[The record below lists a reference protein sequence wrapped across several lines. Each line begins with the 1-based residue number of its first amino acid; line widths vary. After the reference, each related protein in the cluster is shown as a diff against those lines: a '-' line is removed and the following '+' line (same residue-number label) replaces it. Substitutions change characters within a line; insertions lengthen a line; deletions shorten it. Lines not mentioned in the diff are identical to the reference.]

1 MLVWSRKFIWYLL
14 SRLVVGLILL
24 IAVYA
29 SLGQYYAPFAASYK
43 TPILEF
49 INRYAP
55 VNIEADSLN
64 ITWRRLSPILE
75 LENVRIRRDTDDI
88 DFIEI
93 DALSTS
99 VNVLASFRDRGVRL
113 DHLRL
118 AGMSLDLVENSR
130 RLSSGQDD
138 LPWRDLWL
146 QFLGTLEY
154 ADMINVERSHVV
166 TALGELDLYFELG
179 RNDNFRR
186 LIGELVLNQAPLSF
200 VVEANGSL
208 VDAETLRGKAYFVA
222 ADVNFDRL
230 GLDNVLT
237 ENPIP
242 EDLSASTEMWL
253 DWHPSRGISAQGSF
267 SVPRIDLSKLL
278 PNVGDISQ
286 VSSNFLLNYQST
298 QQWDL
303 SLSETTFDFHKPFK
317 QEAMRIIMGR
327 ENANPVLTVSAPS
340 IDLNLMHNVMQ
351 KIPAVRNGKLISV
364 IEALKPSG
372 LVKGLNLSLPINDFA
387 STKFSGRLQN
397 VSIGSY
403 QNLPA
408 ASNISGVLRGSASS
422 GSLNLGSENV
432 QLQLPSTYKNAL
444 LFDRLQG
451 HFKWWMDDNGFR
463 LRSNRFAI
471 ESPDG
476 EMAGFLGLD
485 LPPKGA
491 LDREPTMDLLV
502 SLQGGQVSSVE
513 RYLPY
518 KLKADLRDWLVSA
531 LQSGDVASAAVL
543 YRGSIAIDST
553 PEQRTLQ
560 MNYVTRAAT
569 FQYSPEWP
577 VISEL
582 DAVVNVDDSR
592 VDVAMSRGVS
602 SGVVMTNMMASAAPS
617 EHFATW
623 LEVSGDIS
631 GESGDALAL
640 LLNSPLKKNLAPVLG
655 SWVASGS
662 SEGRITL
669 GLPLSGEQPLQEAL
683 NVDVRVQLTDNLFS
697 QPSSRLSFSG
707 VNGTLQYRH
716 DQGLT
721 SESLQS
727 VFLDNPLKVE
737 ITSRLIEKVWLP
749 QIAMTGNLN
758 ITALGH
764 WLQTPIFDFMKGEA
778 AMNAELL
785 TDSQGA
791 RLTFSSSLQGIHS
804 GLPLPLS
811 KAAKQAWPLQG
822 SLSLGEERQLLSL
835 AVKDVLDVRA
845 QMENYTVSGVQL
857 ALNGSAAALPE
868 LPGVY
873 LTGYIDSIVLKDW
886 RPIFAHYAALGGTS
900 QTPNHIGFRQLHI
913 DSADVYGYAL
923 SDIDLFGDS
932 VLDFWHIYV
941 DDDAV
946 KGTAAIY
953 SDGRPPRVALEFLD
967 LQPFLSS
974 EDELSSLRDDTFWR
988 DLDFNNIPNI
998 DVSVAV
1004 LRRAERAL
1012 GNWAFELRSEKDQ
1025 LSLQNVVAEHN
1036 DLVIEGTS
1044 QSLGANFFWQ
1054 RGENSITRMDGV
1066 FRMGN
1071 IAEHMEA
1078 IGVPPTMTSERA
1090 GFDISAQ
1097 WPGQPNQFD
1106 AQSLVGRVDVD
1117 ITNGMFLNV
1126 PDSAT
1131 SALNLTNLFNFG
1143 ALVQRLKLDFS
1154 DLTNGGVRYDK
1165 VLGKM
1170 TFSDGTMNIVDSI
1183 EIEGPSSEF
1192 SISGGADLLKREVD
1206 LSLVAVLPITGN
1218 ISLIT
1223 AATANLPAA
1232 VGVFVVSKLFKKQF
1246 DKLSSVV
1253 YHITGPWDDPDIQF
1267 NKLFDVGNLPSQQA
1281 VPR

>member
-14 SRLVVGLILL
+14 SRMTVGLILL
-24 IAVYA
+24 VAVYA
-29 SLGQYYAPFAASYK
+29 SLGQYYAPFAAHYK

-55 VNIEADSLN
+55 VEIEAEGLKIS
-64 ITWRRLSPILE
+64 WRRLSPILE
-75 LENVRIRRDTDDI
+75 LENVRIRRDSDDI
-88 DFIEI
+88 DFIEV
-93 DALSTS
+93 DELSAS
-99 VNVLASFRDRGVRL
+99 VNVLASLRDRGVRL

-130 RLSSGQDD
+130 RLSSGQDE
-138 LPWRDLWL
+138 LPWRELWL

-179 RNDNFRR
+179 RNENFRR

-200 VVEANGSL
+200 VMETNGSL
-208 VDAETLRGKAYFVA
+208 VDAKALRGKAYFVA

-230 GLDNVLT
+230 GLDNVLS

-242 EDLSASTEMWL
+242 QDLSASTEVWL

-278 PNVGDISQ
+278 PNIGDISQ
-286 VSSNFLLNYQST
+286 VSSQFLLSYQSP

-303 SLSETTFDFHKPFK
+303 SLSETAFDFHKSFK

-327 ENANPVLTVSAPS
+327 ENDRPVLTVSAPS
-340 IDLNLMHNVMQ
+340 VDLNLMYNVLQ
-351 KIPAVRNGKLISV
+351 KVPAVREGSFMPVLQ
-364 IEALKPSG
+364 ALKPSG
-372 LVKGLNLSLPINDFA
+372 LVKGINVSLPVNDLGN
-387 STKFSGRLQN
+387 TRFSGRLQN
-397 VSIGSY
+397 VSVGSY

-408 ASNISGVLRGSASS
+408 ANNISGVLRGGPSS
-422 GSLNLGSENV
+422 GSLNLSSENV

-444 LFDRLQG
+444 LFDRLEG
-451 HFKWWMDDNGFR
+451 HFKWQMDDNGFR
-463 LRSNRFAI
+463 LRSNRFSI
-471 ESPDG
+471 ESTDG
-476 EMAGFLGLD
+476 DIAGFLGLD
-485 LPPKGA
+485 LPPKET
-491 LDREPTMDLLV
+491 LEREPTMDLLV
-502 SLQGGQVSSVE
+502 SLRDGQVGNVE
-513 RYLPY
+513 HYLPY
-518 KLKADLRDWLVSA
+518 KLRASLRDWLVSA
-531 LQSGDVASAAVL
+531 LQSGDVDTAAVL
-543 YRGSIAIDST
+543 YRGSIARDSA

-560 MNYVTRAAT
+560 MNYVTRGAT
-569 FQYSPEWP
+569 FQYSPDWP
-577 VISEL
+577 EIAEL
-582 DAVVNVDDSR
+582 DAVVNVDDDR

-602 SGVVMTNMMASAAPS
+602 SGVVMTDMEASASPN
-617 EHFATW
+617 EHFASW
-623 LEVSGDIS
+623 LEVSGDIFGDS
-631 GESGDALAL
+631 GNALAL

-655 SWVASGS
+655 SWEASGQS
-662 SEGRITL
+662 VGSIAL
-669 GLPLSGEQPLQEAL
+669 GLPLSGEKPIQEAL
-683 NVDVRVQLTDNLFS
+683 NIDVQVQLSGNTFDE
-697 QPSSRLSFSG
+697 PSSRLTFTDVAG
-707 VNGTLQYRH
+707 ALRYRH

-727 VFLDNPLKVE
+727 VFLGNPLQAV
-737 ITSRLIEKVWLP
+737 ISSRRVNDAWLP
-749 QIAMTGNLN
+749 QIAMTGRLDV
-758 ITALGH
+758 TALAD
-764 WLQTPIFDFMKGEA
+764 WLRTPVFDFLQGEA
-778 AMNAELL
+778 PMRAELL
-785 TDSQGA
+785 TDDLGT
-791 RLTFSSSLQGIHS
+791 RLTFVSSLRGIS
-804 GLPLPLS
+804 SELPQPLAKVS
-811 KAAKQAWPLQG
+811 KEAWPLQG
-822 SLSLGEERQLLSL
+822 SLSLGGEQQSL
-835 AVKDVLDVRA
+835 QVSIDNVLEMRA
-845 QMENYTVSGVQL
+845 QLQNFTVSGMQL
-857 ALNGSAAALPE
+857 ALKGSAADLAE
-868 LPGVY
+868 HPGVY
-873 LTGYIDSIVLKDW
+873 LTGQIDTIVLKDW
-886 RPIFAHYAALGGTS
+886 QPIFAHYAASEGAVRSTS
-900 QTPNHIGFRQLHI
+900 HIGLRQLHI
-913 DSADVYGYAL
+913 DSADFYGYTL
-923 SDIDLFGDS
+923 NDIDLFGDS

-974 EDELSSLRDDTFWR
+974 EDDLSSLSDEAFWR
-988 DLDFNNIPNI
+988 DLEFSSIPNI
-998 DVSVAV
+998 DVSVAA
-1004 LRRAERAL
+1004 LRRGDRAL
-1012 GNWAFELRSEKDQ
+1012 GNWAFELRSEQDQ

-1036 DLVIEGTS
+1036 DFVIEGTS

-1054 RGENSITRMDGV
+1054 RGENSHTRMDGV
-1066 FRMGN
+1066 FRMAD
-1071 IAEHMEA
+1071 IAQHMEA

-1090 GFDISAQ
+1090 SFDIAAQ
-1097 WPGQPNQFD
+1097 WPGQPTQFD
-1106 AQSLVGRVDVD
+1106 AQTLSGRIDVD

-1165 VLGKM
+1165 VLGQM
-1170 TFSDGTMNIVDSI
+1170 TFSDGAMSIVDSI

-1253 YHITGPWDDPDIQF
+1253 YHITGPWDDPDIEF
-1267 NKLFDVGNLPSQQA
+1267 SKLFDVGDLPSQQS